1 LKDKKGIANVFGS
14 TSIENQ
20 QSNHFD
26 SFKSLA
32 SNLPSE
38 LDGFELSSM
47 ISENTYFQLPS
58 NSDIVKSSTTPQYDE
73 VQELGGFEPSSMI
86 NENTYFQQPNNFD
99 IVKSSTT
106 PQYDEVQ
113 WNNNK
118 ACHNKTSFNKSYM
131 HLHHNMPSFQPQHI
145 VPNMPPQHN
154 MCDMQPQHNMLDL
167 QPQHYMSSMQH
178 QHNMPNMQPQPNMVS
193 MQHQTQRNPFYPC
206 HCYLDNDGG
215 NHYYGFD

>member
-58 NSDIVKSSTTPQYDE
+58 NS
-73 VQELGGFEPSSMI
+73 
-86 NENTYFQQPNNFD
+86 D

-193 MQHQTQRNPFYPC
+193 MQHQHDMVSMLHQHNMPNMQLQHNMPNMQLQHNMVIMQHQTQRNPFYPC